1 MEIINLDKLF
11 PKKDKKKLNDLAPD
25 QPFRMLMVGGSG
37 SGKTNVL
44 IYMILKYIV
53 YDKLYIYTKHIHQ
66 SKYQFLQNVFKHV
79 EENEELKG
87 IGDFPIAVFADNIK
101 NIVPLEKMDEKKDNV
116 IIFDDFITEK
126 NQSQI
131 VDMFVRGR
139 HKNASVIYL
148 TQSYFSTPKDIRIN
162 CTQFLLFG
170 SANNRDINLVL
181 SDHCSDM
188 NKDEFR
194 RLYNEATSVPY
205 NFFYIDKDA
214 PTKALKFR
222 RNFDEVLKD

>member
-11 PKKDKKKLNDLAPD
+11 PKKKKKKVNELAPD
-25 QPFRMLMVGGSG
+25 QPFRMLMVGSSG

-44 IYMILKYIV
+44 IDLILRYLV
-53 YDKLYIYTKHIHQ
+53 YDKLYVYTKHLHQ
-66 SKYQFLQNVFKHV
+66 SKYKILQKIIKFV
-79 EENEELKG
+79 EEDELLKDV
-87 IGDFPIAVFADNIK
+87 GDFPIAVFADDIK
-101 NIVPLEKMDEKKDNV
+101 NVVPLEKMDEKKDNV

-126 NQSQI
+126 NQKQMI
-131 VDMFVRGR
+131 DMFVRGR

-162 CTQFLLFG
+162 CNQFLLFG

-188 NKDEFR
+188 DKEEFR
-194 RLYNEATSVPY
+194 RLYNEATSEQY
-205 NFFYIDKDA
+205 SFFYIDKDA
-214 PTKALKFR
+214 PNKTLKFR
-222 RNFDEVLKD
+222 KKFDDFLVF